1 MTWFE
6 LYVFF
11 GLPVIALAMG
21 FGALWLTRPPRK
33 RERKAR

>member
-1 MTWFE
+1 MRLLE

-11 GLPVIALAMG
+11 GLPMIALAMG